1 MAGILRRV
9 HRIIAILFLISIP
22 PAAYAS
28 FTGNPTAPSPV
39 VYIPLF
45 PLLGLVLTGTYL
57 LVRPW
62 IDGWRGRRNLHNP
75 SEAVRP

>member
-1 MAGILRRV
+1 V
-9 HRIIAILFLISIP
+9 AILFLISIP

-28 FTGNPTAPSPV
+28 FTGDPAAPSPL

-45 PLLGLVLTGTYL
+45 PLLFLTLTGTYL

-62 IDGWRGRRNLHNP
+62 FDAWRGRRTPQQTLDATEP
-75 SEAVRP
+75 TA